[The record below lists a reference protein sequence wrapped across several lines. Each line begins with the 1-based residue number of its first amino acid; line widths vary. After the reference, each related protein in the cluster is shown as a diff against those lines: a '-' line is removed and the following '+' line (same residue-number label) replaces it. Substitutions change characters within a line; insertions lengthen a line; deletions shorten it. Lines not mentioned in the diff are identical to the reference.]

1 MPCRYGQ
8 MRGSDDI
15 SLRPAQ
21 MSMTE
26 PAEQHDYELA
36 ASLRQ
41 GTWELLERSLQC
53 RKGEDDTQV
62 IVALQDA
69 ANLLGAV
76 ERRLQDPLRA
86 A

>member
-1 MPCRYGQ
+1 ML
-8 MRGSDDI
+8 GSDEI
-15 SLRPAQ
+15 NSRPAQ
-21 MSMTE
+21 MSLVE
-26 PAEQHDYELA
+26 PAQQHDYKLA

-41 GTWELLERSLQC
+41 GTWELLERSLEC
-53 RKGEDDTQV
+53 GKGEQDTQV

-76 ERRLQDPLRA
+76 ERRLQHPPRA